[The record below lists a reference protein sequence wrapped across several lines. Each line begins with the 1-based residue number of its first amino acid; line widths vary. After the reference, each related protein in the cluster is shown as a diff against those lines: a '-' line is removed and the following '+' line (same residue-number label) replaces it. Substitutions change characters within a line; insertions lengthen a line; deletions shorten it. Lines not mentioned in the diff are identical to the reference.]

1 MYLLV
6 AFMWQN
12 FALTVRYKISFSAM
26 QSSLTFAT
34 RQAKIVPSV
43 EDKEVRRL
51 VVAVHG
57 IGSQFRYSTVQA
69 VARQF
74 ASYCGKPMTQ
84 PLGAFHPAKLI
95 SRPDSPELGAYL
107 FEPPNNFKEGF
118 SGFGF
123 AEVFWAD
130 IPERAADSRNTT
142 EESKAWAQT
151 IVDRVRM
158 LDQSE
163 GSTGKS
169 DLIDYKKAGAVVEE
183 MIDTIKV
190 LENLLLILR

>member
-1 MYLLV
+1 MSV
-6 AFMWQN
+6 PE
-12 FALTVRYKISFSAM
+12 T
-26 QSSLTFAT
+26 QSSLTPPPHELQIFRTA
-34 RQAKIVPSV
+34 
-43 EDKEVRRL
+43 EDLKVTRL

-69 VARQF
+69 VTSRF
-74 ASYCGKPMTQ
+74 AAYCGKPMTQ
-84 PLGAFHPAKLI
+84 PLGTFHPTELI
-95 SRPDSPELGAYL
+95 TKPDSPELGAYL
-107 FEPPNNFKEGF
+107 FEPPKEFEKDF

-130 IPERAADSRNTT
+130 IPERAADTKNTT

-169 DLIDYKKAGAVVEE
+169 DLIDYNKA
-183 MIDTIKV
+183 
-190 LENLLLILR
+190 